1 MLVIGMLSPESS
13 QVMQPPPPVCVGT
26 WLVGWLAV
34 GFRVAW
40 LVVGFVGWLLVEGFF
55 DS

>member
-1 MLVIGMLSPESS
+1 MRVSGLLCPPSS
-13 QVMQPPPPVCVGT
+13 QFMQPPPPPPVCTGA

-40 LVVGFVGWLLVEGFF
+40 LVVALVGWLVVG
-55 DS
+55 